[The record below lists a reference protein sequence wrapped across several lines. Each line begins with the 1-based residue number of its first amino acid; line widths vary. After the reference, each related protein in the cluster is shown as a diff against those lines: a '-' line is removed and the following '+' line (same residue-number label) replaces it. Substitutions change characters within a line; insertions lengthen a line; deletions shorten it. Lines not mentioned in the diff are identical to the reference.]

1 MLEVLQGR
9 RGESVNLVD
18 IRDLSFTFDG
28 RREILKNIDIDIKR
42 GETLGIMGES
52 GSGKSTLAG
61 CIAGLHKGYRG
72 SIEYAPPIE
81 AGRKHIE
88 GVHLIFQDPY
98 SSLNPKLQ
106 VWKAVG
112 EGALIRGKKSDS
124 ILLEGVCEVLD
135 EVGLPREY
143 AHRRI
148 EGLSGGERQK
158 VAIARALILTPSL
171 IIFDEA
177 TVNLDLISQRD
188 ILFIMKNLKKKGHT
202 MVVISHDEALLRLL
216 SHRIVQMEEGQ
227 IIKFEEI

>member
-9 RGESVNLVD
+9 RGESVSLVD
-18 IRDLSFTFDG
+18 IRDLCFTFDG
-28 RREILKNIDIDIKR
+28 RREILKSINIDIKS

-72 SIEYAPPIE
+72 SIKYAPPIE
-81 AGRKHIE
+81 VNKGFIE

-98 SSLNPKLQ
+98 SSLNPRLQ

-112 EGALIRGKKSDS
+112 EGALIRGEKASS
-124 ILLEGVCEVLD
+124 RLLKRIYEILD
-135 EVGLPREY
+135 EVGLSREY
-143 AHRRI
+143 THRRV

-158 VAIARALILTPSL
+158 VAIARALILNPSL

-188 ILFIMKNLKKKGHT
+188 ILFIMKTLKKKGHT

-216 SHRIVQMEEGQ
+216 SQRIVQMEEGK
-227 IIKFEEI
+227 IIKLEKI